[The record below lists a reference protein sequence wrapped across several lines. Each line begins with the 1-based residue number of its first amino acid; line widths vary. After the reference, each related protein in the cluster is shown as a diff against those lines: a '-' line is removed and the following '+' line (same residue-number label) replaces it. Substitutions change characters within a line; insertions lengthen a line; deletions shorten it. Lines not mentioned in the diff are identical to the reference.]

1 VLRATKVAEEAGV
14 PAVAIVSSGFMGQA
28 KAVRNAIKAPDLSL
42 AEYPGVIPMDS
53 ADQLADKVWNNVL
66 PAVLEHLSTDVVQSA
81 AASAEPGL
89 RDVVFSGTLDEV
101 QEHFHARE
109 WSDGMAFVPPTR
121 ERIEA
126 FLRWTD
132 RHPDEV
138 IGVLPAEYRE
148 ATVWSVAVNGVMAGC
163 RPEYMPILLAAVD
176 AIADPQ
182 FRLED
187 AGSTPGWEPMITLS
201 GELADALGFNT
212 EAGNM
217 RVGRRPNT
225 SIGRFLKLYF
235 RNVAGLRP
243 GGTDKGSIGLGFNVV
258 MAENEQA
265 VKELGWT
272 PHRVDRGFAA
282 ADNVVTVRSVMAIS
296 TPIYSGGTD
305 PLELAWPLVNYMAE
319 TTGPWFFS
327 ALIFAQW
334 HPLIQMSPAVATGF
348 AQQGWGKQEIRR
360 HLFENVKL
368 SARSIE
374 RSAFACIGNRLKIP
388 ELAQRG
394 AVPPAYTQSD
404 DPERLVPLLLR
415 EEWTDIVLAGD
426 PGRNQSK
433 IYFNNQ
439 EQGPPISR
447 KVQMPP
453 DWRERIFR

>member
-1 VLRATKVAEEAGV
+1 
-14 PAVAIVSSGFMGQA
+14 
-28 KAVRNAIKAPDLSL
+28 
-42 AEYPGVIPMDS
+42 
-53 ADQLADKVWNNVL
+53 
-66 PAVLEHLSTDVVQSA
+66 
-81 AASAEPGL
+81 
-89 RDVVFSGTLDEV
+89 VVFSGTLDEV

-132 RHPDEV
+132 RDPDEV

-201 GELADALGFNT
+201 GELVDALGFNT

-265 VKELGWT
+265 VKELGWM
-272 PHRVDRGFAA
+272 PHRVDRGFAVD
-282 ADNVVTVRSVMAIS
+282 DNVVTVRSVMAIS

-305 PLELAWPLVNYMAE
+305 PVELAWPLVNYMAE

-334 HPLIQMSPAVATGF
+334 HPLIQMSPAVAAGF

-394 AVPPAYTQSD
+394 AVPPAYTASE

-447 KVQMPP
+447 KVQMPQ

>member
-1 VLRATKVAEEAGV
+1 M

-28 KAVRNAIKAPDLSL
+28 KAVRKALKAPDLSL
-42 AEYPGVIPMDS
+42 AEYPGVIPLDS

-66 PAVLEHLSTDVVQSA
+66 PAVLEHLKTDVVQSGA
-81 AASAEPGL
+81 AADEPAA
-89 RDVVFSGTLDEV
+89 RDIVFTGSLDEV
-101 QEHFHARE
+101 QEYFHARE
-109 WSDGMAFVPPTR
+109 WADGMAFVPPTR
-121 ERIEA
+121 ERVEA

-132 RHPDEV
+132 RDPDEI
-138 IGVLPAEYRE
+138 IGVLPTEYRE

-176 AIADPQ
+176 AIADPL

-187 AGSTPGWEPMITLS
+187 AGSTPGWEPLIVLS
-201 GELADALGFNT
+201 GELVDALGFNT

-217 RVGRRPNT
+217 KVGRRPN
-225 SIGRFLKLYF
+225 SAIGRFLRLYF

-243 GGTDKGSIGLGFNVV
+243 GGTDKGSIGLGLNVV

-265 VKELGWT
+265 VRELGWT
-272 PHRVDRGFAA
+272 PYRVDRGFAMD
-282 ADNVVTVRSVMAIS
+282 DNVVTVRSVMAIS

-305 PLELAWPLVNYMAE
+305 PIELAWPLVDYMGA

-334 HPLIQMSPAVATGF
+334 HPLIQMSPSVAAAF
-348 AQQGWGKQEIRR
+348 AQHGWGKREIRR

-368 SARSIE
+368 DAGSIE
-374 RSAFACIGNRLKIP
+374 RSAFACIGNRLKMA
-388 ELAQRG
+388 ELSQRG
-394 AVPPAYTQSD
+394 AVPPAYTQSE
-404 DPERLVPLLLR
+404 DPARQVPLLLR

-447 KVQMPP
+447 KVRMPV
-453 DWRERIFR
+453 DWRSRIGK